1 MNVPAFHFSK
11 VAYNGQG
18 LPKYGNLYSVSPEPM
33 MIEKLK
39 MKITTKS

>member
-1 MNVPAFHFSK
+1 MLFTITANE
-11 VAYNGQG
+11 QG
-18 LPKYGNLYSVSPEPM
+18 LGMAGNLKFVSPEPM